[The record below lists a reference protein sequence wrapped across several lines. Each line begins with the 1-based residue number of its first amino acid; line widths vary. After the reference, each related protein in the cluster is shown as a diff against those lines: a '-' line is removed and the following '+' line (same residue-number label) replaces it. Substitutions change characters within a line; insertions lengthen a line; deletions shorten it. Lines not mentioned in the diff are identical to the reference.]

1 MELLLKR
8 MYYKA
13 GYTIGKLYNGQAD
26 YICDTLE
33 PKCGH
38 VAANMGRRKIEQA
51 KLREGTIAIPTGLY
65 PVVITKSPK
74 FGKWLPLLVGVPGF
88 SGIRIHAGNKPA
100 DTRGCILPG
109 ENRRKGIVTNS
120 TACLLRIMKLM
131 QDAYDRG
138 EPVKIRIRA

>member
-13 GYTIGKLYNGQAD
+13 GYTIGKLYTQSAG

-38 VAANMGRRKIEQA
+38 VTANMGSRKIEQ
-51 KLREGTIAIPTGLY
+51 KKRKEGTIAIPTGRY
-65 PVVITKSPK
+65 PVVITKSAK

-88 SGIRIHAGNKPA
+88 SGIRIHAGNKPT
-100 DTRGCILPG
+100 DTQGCILPG
-109 ENRRKGIVTNS
+109 KNRQKGTVLNS
-120 TACLLRIMKLM
+120 TACLLKIMKLM
-131 QDAYDRG
+131 QEAYDRG
-138 EPVKIRIRA
+138 EPVKIKIRA